1 MFEARSERRPRETRA
16 FRRLRVSRAPVR
28 FALAL
33 ARLAPKDNAC
43 SAGYFLNFFFHM
55 KSGPD
60 RFRAMGNE
68 CFRMFFVSSWLLVC
82 T

>member
-1 MFEARSERRPRETRA
+1 MFETRSERRPRDTRA

-43 SAGYFLNFFFHM
+43 SAGYFLDFFFHM

-60 RFRAMGNE
+60 CFHTMGNE
-68 CFRMFFVSSWLLVC
+68 CFRMFFTSWLLVC